1 MPVEIKVPSARML
14 LSSNEGNDYRSL
26 DLEILEGKREQVQKK
41 VQVYQRKIAQAY
53 NKLVKPRIFQE
64 GDLVLKAADHAM
76 KGLHAP
82 KFTPKWEGPYEMVK
96 DKPFRYCI
104 MKDLN
109 TDKVFPPTNLKF
121 VKKYYI

>member
-1 MPVEIKVPSARML
+1 MPSARMM
-14 LSSNEGNDYRSL
+14 LSSNEENDSRSL
-26 DLEILEGKREQVQKK
+26 DLEILKERREQVQKK

-64 GDLVLKAADHAM
+64 GDLVLKVVDHAM

-82 KFTPKWEGPYEMVK
+82 KFTPKWEGPYEMVRV
-96 DKPFRYCI
+96 KPSGYCI

-109 TDKVFPPTNLKF
+109 SRKVLPPNLKF